1 MRWAGGQMKIVI
13 HFSPS
18 VSFPLSSPPTSI
30 VVHPR
35 ILQLLDYTRM
45 DNDHRRERPAQP
57 RKVPAAMEGH
67 HSMASNHSRHAAKKR
82 KVIYEEESE
91 TLHLKRCSV
100 EWKSSSNHF
109 ISTQTESSYQMHKRY
124 SRRDSS
130 SRHIHRKWTYS
141 ETDFSGFRDKF
152 VLVSYNILGVEN
164 ASRHPDLY
172 CNIPWTYMDW
182 DHRKACIHRELTKY
196 DPSILCFQEVDR
208 FRDLHDIL
216 KRDGFK
222 GVLKARFVARLAQEM
237 LVMDVP
243 SFGKINGN

>member
-1 MRWAGGQMKIVI
+1 
-13 HFSPS
+13 
-18 VSFPLSSPPTSI
+18 
-30 VVHPR
+30 
-35 ILQLLDYTRM
+35 M
-45 DNDHRRERPAQP
+45 DSDHRRERPVQP

-100 EWKSSSNHF
+100 EWESSSNNF
-109 ISTQTESSYQMHKRY
+109 ISTQTQSSYQMHERY

-130 SRHIHRKWTYS
+130 SRHIHRKWKYS

-172 CNIPWTYMDW
+172 CNIPWKYMDW
-182 DHRKACIHRELTKY
+182 DHRKACLHRELTKY

-222 GVLKARFVARLAQEM
+222 GVLKARTGDACDGCAIFWKDEWFTLLREENIEFQ
-237 LVMDVP
+237 
-243 SFGKINGN
+243 SFGLRNNVAQLCVLKGHDI